1 MYMNTD
7 FSELNVMQ
15 LSDSFFPSGLY
26 TMSNGLET
34 VFDEKRI
41 TSVDEIQ
48 EFVHTIITQQV
59 GPADCVALLNA
70 YDFAKDDDVNGIIK
84 CDNALYSM
92 RFVKESRDASCRT
105 GSQMIKCVI
114 AFSDNQTLKKF
125 FDAVTRNQSPST
137 HPVVSGVCSYAL
149 GIKRNSASYMMI
161 YGTCVSIVGA
171 ALRLGMLDH
180 IQSQKIL
187 HNLKPTIIQ
196 TVEQYKNQM
205 LQDMW
210 QFAPE
215 YDIIQMTHEQK
226 FSKMFIT

>member
-1 MYMNTD
+1 MNTD

-34 VFDEKRI
+34 AYNEKII
-41 TSVDEIQ
+41 TTVDEIQ
-48 EFVHTIITQQV
+48 EFVSTIITQQN

-70 YDFAKDDDVNGIIK
+70 YDFAKDGDVKGIIK
-84 CDNALYSM
+84 CDNALHSM
-92 RFVKESRDASCRT
+92 KLVKESRDASCRT
-105 GSQMIKCVI
+105 GSQMIKCVM
-114 AFSDNQTLKKF
+114 AFSDNQTLKQF
-125 FDAVTRNQSPST
+125 FSIITENKSPAT
-137 HPVVSGVCSYAL
+137 HAVVSGVCSYVL
-149 GIKRNSASYMMI
+149 GIKRNSAAYMMI

-171 ALRLGMLDH
+171 GLRLGMLDH

-187 HNLKPTIIQ
+187 HRLKPVIIQ
-196 TVEQYKNQM
+196 TVEQHKSQK

>member
-1 MYMNTD
+1 MNTD
-7 FSELNVMQ
+7 FSELNIMQ

-41 TSVDEIQ
+41 TTVDEIQ
-48 EFVHTIITQQV
+48 EFIHTIITHQV
-59 GPADCVALLNA
+59 GPVDCVALLNA
-70 YDFAKDDDVNGIIK
+70 YDFAKDDDVKGIIK
-84 CDNALYSM
+84 CDKALHSM
-92 RFVKESRDASCRT
+92 KLVKESRDASCRV
-105 GSQMIKCVI
+105 GSQMIKCVM

-125 FDAVTRNQSPST
+125 FDMVTGNQSPST
-137 HPVVSGVCSYAL
+137 HPVVSGVCSYVL
-149 GIKRNSASYMMI
+149 GIKRNSAAYMMI
-161 YGTCVSIVGA
+161 YGTCVSVVGA

-187 HNLKPTIIQ
+187 HNLKPTITQ
-196 TVEQYKNQM
+196 TVEQYKNQI

-215 YDIIQMTHEQK
+215 YDIIQMIHEQK

>member
-7 FSELNVMQ
+7 FSELSIMQ

-41 TSVDEIQ
+41 TTVDEIQ
-48 EFVHTIITQQV
+48 EFMHTIITHQV
-59 GPADCVALLNA
+59 GPVDCVALLNA
-70 YDFAKDDDVNGIIK
+70 YDFAKDDDVKGIIK
-84 CDNALYSM
+84 CDKALHSM
-92 RFVKESRDASCRT
+92 KLVKESRDVSCRV
-105 GSQMIKCVI
+105 GSQMIKCVM

-125 FDAVTRNQSPST
+125 FDMVTENQSPST
-137 HPVVSGVCSYAL
+137 HPVVSGVCSYVL
-149 GIKRNSASYMMI
+149 GIKRNSAAYMMI
-161 YGTCVSIVGA
+161 YGTCVSVVGA

-187 HNLKPTIIQ
+187 HNLKPTITQ
-196 TVEQYKNQM
+196 TVEQYKNQI

>member
-1 MYMNTD
+1 MNTD

-41 TSVDEIQ
+41 TTADGIQ
-48 EFVHTIITQQV
+48 EFIHTIITQQV
-59 GPADCVALLNA
+59 GPTDCVALLNA

-92 RFVKESRDASCRT
+92 RFVKESRDALCRT
-105 GSQMIKCVI
+105 GSQMIKCVM

-125 FDAVTRNQSPST
+125 FDAVTENQSPST
-137 HPVVSGVCSYAL
+137 HPVVSGVCSYVL
-149 GIKRNSASYMMI
+149 GVKRNSAAYMMI

-171 ALRLGMLDH
+171 ALRLGMIDH

-187 HNLKPTIIQ
+187 HNLKPTITQI
-196 TVEQYKNQM
+196 VELYKNQT
-205 LQDMW
+205 LRDMW
-210 QFAPE
+210 QFSPE